1 MNNFSQR
8 FQKMGSDTMIIA
20 EENLL
25 KQVADE
31 IGVSEKC
38 AQYYISKHFNLEIG
52 LKPGVDYDD
61 ILNSPHPVVCFT
73 LKPKSVEV
81 ILAQIDE
88 DTDDEDE
95 LELECLREIVG

>member
-8 FQKMGSDTMIIA
+8 FQKMVSDTMIIA

-31 IGVSEKC
+31 MGVSEKC

-52 LKPGVDYDD
+52 FKPGFDYGD
-61 ILNSPHPVVCFT
+61 IYNSSNPVICFT
-73 LKPKSVEV
+73 LKPKSVEE

-88 DTDDEDE
+88 DNDDEDE
-95 LELECLREIVG
+95 LELECLRELMD